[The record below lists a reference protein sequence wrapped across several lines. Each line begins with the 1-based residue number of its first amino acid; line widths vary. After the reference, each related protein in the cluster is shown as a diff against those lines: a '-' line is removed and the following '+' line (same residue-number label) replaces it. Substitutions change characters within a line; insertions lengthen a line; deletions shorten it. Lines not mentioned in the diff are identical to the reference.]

1 MSMKTLE
8 EIRKEHIG
16 KILEETR
23 WDLKKASSILEI
35 PEDELIKEINKAGI
49 VKRKPG
55 PRK

>member
-1 MSMKTLE
+1 MKTLE